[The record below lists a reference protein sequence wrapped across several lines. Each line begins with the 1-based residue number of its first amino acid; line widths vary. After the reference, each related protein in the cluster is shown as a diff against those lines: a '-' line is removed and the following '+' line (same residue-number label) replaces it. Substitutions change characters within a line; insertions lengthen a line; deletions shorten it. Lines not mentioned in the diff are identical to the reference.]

1 LQKLLHF
8 HNQRDKLFEVVKK
21 QHVLDEVS
29 LHEQAQPML
38 TMQVFLRKEVNVMPN
53 IKSAIKRVN
62 VNEKRRLRN
71 ASQKSALRTAVKAF
85 DTAVEGSNVDS
96 AKTALVI
103 ATKKIDKAA
112 TKGLIHKN
120 TANRKKSRLAK
131 KLNLA
136 AAKA

>member
-1 LQKLLHF
+1 VISYLKLS
-8 HNQRDKLFEVVKK
+8 KK
-21 QHVLDEVS
+21 QHVLDEVG
-29 LHEQAQPML
+29 LLKQAQSML
-38 TMQVFLRKEVNVMPN
+38 TMQVFLGKEVNVMPN

-85 DTAVEGSNVDS
+85 ENAAEGSNVDS
-96 AKTALVI
+96 AKTALVN

-131 KLNLA
+131 KLNVL